1 MKIYTK
7 TGDNQFTSTIL
18 AENVKKSD
26 LIIEVSGNIDET
38 QSAIMV
44 AYNFVINNE
53 VKDLLKNIAEKLFL
67 VGYDIASN
75 KNEISE
81 SDISYLE
88 NKIDYFSNILPP
100 LNSFKYKRTSAA
112 VPPWAPYPGI
122 KKKQFG

>member
-18 AENVKKSD
+18 AEKVKKSD

-53 VKDLLKNIAEKLFL
+53 VKDLLKKQKNYEKKLT
-67 VGYDIASN
+67 
-75 KNEISE
+75 K
-81 SDISYLE
+81 SY
-88 NKIDYFSNILPP
+88 
-100 LNSFKYKRTSAA
+100 
-112 VPPWAPYPGI
+112 
-122 KKKQFG
+122 